1 MRQALY
7 RASQNLLLAQS
18 QKHYIETEHAAAQ
31 RIYNLKSDNKIEYVE
46 DFVFDPKVPEVTEES
61 MNEANAFLTQPLNFF
76 GSYLQMS
83 GYKKQTV
90 LTN

>member
-1 MRQALY
+1 M
-7 RASQNLLLAQS
+7 
-18 QKHYIETEHAAAQ
+18 
-31 RIYNLKSDNKIEYVE
+31 
-46 DFVFDPKVPEVTEES
+46 FDPKVPEVTEES